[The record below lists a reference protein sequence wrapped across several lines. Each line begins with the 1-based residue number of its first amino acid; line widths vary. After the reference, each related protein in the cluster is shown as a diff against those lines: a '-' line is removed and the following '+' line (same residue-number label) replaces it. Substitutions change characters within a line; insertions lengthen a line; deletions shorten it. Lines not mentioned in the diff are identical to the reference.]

1 MEEMG
6 ELFGHRGIQQS
17 DFLKIN
23 SVHVNESKTDKQ
35 YFQQIQ
41 RKFHKISAKK
51 KKSLGVWSSG
61 S

>member
-51 KKSLGVWSSG
+51 KKV
-61 S
+61 